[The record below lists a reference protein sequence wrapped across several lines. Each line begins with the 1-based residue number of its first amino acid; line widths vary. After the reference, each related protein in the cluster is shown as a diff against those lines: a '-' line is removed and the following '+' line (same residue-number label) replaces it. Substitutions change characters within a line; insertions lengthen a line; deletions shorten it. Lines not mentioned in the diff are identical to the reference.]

1 MLTAV
6 EARVLGS
13 LVEKQLTTPD
23 QYPLSLNA
31 LVLACNQSTNR
42 EPVMHVE
49 PFEVDA
55 AIVTLKD
62 AKLARVV
69 HPTSGRGVT
78 KYRQVADET
87 LQWESDERAVLCL
100 LLVRGPQTS
109 GELRSRSER
118 LHDFANVGEVEV
130 ALARLAAR
138 DPSMVVHLERRP
150 GQKEARWATTM
161 AEIVEPAGV
170 DEVGAGGPGGS
181 AGRGDRLAEL
191 ETRVAALEHIV
202 RRLSDAFG
210 ELVD

>member
-1 MLTAV
+1 MLNAV

-23 QYPLSLNA
+23 QYPLTLNA

-62 AKLARVV
+62 TKLARVV

-78 KYRQVADET
+78 KYRQVAEET
-87 LQWESDERAVLCL
+87 LRWEPDERAVLCL
-100 LLVRGPQTS
+100 LLLRGPQTS
-109 GELRSRSER
+109 GELRTRSER
-118 LHDFANVGEVEV
+118 LHDFASVSDVEV
-130 ALARLAAR
+130 TLARLAAGEGA
-138 DPSMVVHLERRP
+138 SVVRLERQP
-150 GQKEARWATTM
+150 GQKEPRWATTL
-161 AEIVEPAGV
+161 AKIVEPAGG
-170 DEVGAGGPGGS
+170 DGDGGASGS
-181 AGRGDRLAEL
+181 SSGRADRLADL
-191 ETRVAALEHIV
+191 EARVADLEHMV